1 MAINSNY
8 TGFVIVLDGSSLLC
22 INKYIYIYNKNLL
35 IKKQELY
42 VHNDEHKVSKTI
54 TTKSKWE
61 TKRVL
66 EINNRSTMCK
76 IPTSRPIK

>member
-1 MAINSNY
+1 MVINSNY
-8 TGFVIVLDGSSLLC
+8 TGSVIVLDGSSLLC
-22 INKYIYIYNKNLL
+22 INKYIYIYIYIYNLL

-66 EINNRSTMCK
+66 GNQ
-76 IPTSRPIK
+76 